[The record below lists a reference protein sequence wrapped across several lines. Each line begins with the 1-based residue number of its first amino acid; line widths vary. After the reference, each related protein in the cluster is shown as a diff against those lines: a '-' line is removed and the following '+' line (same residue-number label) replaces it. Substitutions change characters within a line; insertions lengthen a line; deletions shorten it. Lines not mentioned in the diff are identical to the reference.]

1 MNDKGLFVG
10 RHKELAQLRKAYS
23 NRCRV
28 LITGPAG
35 VGKSALLRQARLYVS
50 LLLCEETSSLRRICE
65 TLEQQLGWTHR
76 KVNVVER
83 KNRLLPYLL
92 CRAQLVAFDGVA
104 SAPPRVARFI
114 AHVSECISV
123 WITCRSADPKQIG
136 AVWEYLYQ
144 FEHMELGP
152 LSPKET
158 RVLLEAAINAGRLAR
173 LPRNH
178 YSQLHRLSKGNP
190 RVLEELLIELA
201 SRDYRLEDPFGRR
214 LLDLDRRIH
223 NFTAIARTGSG

>member
-1 MNDKGLFVG
+1 MNEKGSFVG
-10 RHKELAQLRKAYS
+10 RRKELAQLRKAHLNS
-23 NRCRV
+23 CRV

-35 VGKSALLRQARLYVS
+35 VGKSALLRQTRLYFP
-50 LLLCEETSSLRRICE
+50 LLLCEETSSLRKICE

-76 KVNVVER
+76 KMNVIER

-114 AHVSECISV
+114 AHLSERIPV
-123 WITCRSADPKQIG
+123 WIACRSAGRKQIG

-144 FEHMELGP
+144 FERMELGP

-158 RVLLEAAINAGRLAR
+158 RVLLEATINAGRLPR
-173 LPRNH
+173 SSRNH
-178 YSQLHRLSKGNP
+178 YPQLHRLSKGNL

-223 NFTAIARTGSG
+223 NFTAIARAGSG

>member
-1 MNDKGLFVG
+1 MNEKGSFVG
-10 RHKELAQLRKAYS
+10 RRKELAQLHKAHS
-23 NRCRV
+23 NKCHL

-35 VGKSALLRQARLYVS
+35 VGKSALLRQARLYFP
-50 LLLCEETSSLRRICE
+50 LLLCEETSSLRKICE
-65 TLEQQLGWTHR
+65 TLEEHLGWTHR
-76 KVNVVER
+76 KMDVVER

-114 AHVSECISV
+114 AHLIEHIPV
-123 WITCRSADPKQIG
+123 WITCRSANRKQIG

-144 FEHMELGP
+144 FERMELGV

-158 RVLLEAAINAGRLAR
+158 AALLEATINAGRLPR
-173 LPRNH
+173 SSRNH
-178 YSQLHRLSKGNP
+178 CSQLHRLSKGNP
-190 RVLEELLIELA
+190 RVLGELLIELA
-201 SRDYRLEDPFGRR
+201 SRDYRLENPFCRR

-223 NFTAIARTGSG
+223 NFTASACTGSR